1 MFKTALKF
9 ILFDKAKS
17 FGALMGIII
26 STFLVAQQTG
36 IFLFLTD
43 SMSRLVDQSD
53 AALWVVDNSTRNVNA
68 LIPIDIRVLRQVES
82 IPGVAKAYPLVIAG
96 ASARF
101 DDGTSAGVQLIGVQL
116 PQAKGGPISLEKG
129 SFGDLTTE
137 GAVAFDIYDRPSF
150 GGADLG
156 TNFEIGGN
164 RVFFGAATKGFR
176 GFGAQYLLTTIERAR
191 YLGNF
196 NSTKISAAL
205 IYMEQG
211 QDAGRIRDEINKLI
225 YGVRAWIPS
234 AFSQETKITV
244 LSTTGI
250 AISIGTLLI
259 FAVISG
265 FFIIGLTLYSAA
277 IDRIRDYGTLK
288 AIGAT
293 NSYITRLIL
302 LQALIFT
309 VVGFLFGMALAE
321 GFRAGIANAGT
332 IFFYTWP
339 LRLAF
344 LLITM
349 LISFGGAVFAIR
361 RINGVEPASVF
372 R

>member
-43 SMSRLVDQSD
+43 SMSRLVDKSD
-53 AALWVVDNSTRNVNA
+53 AALWVVDSSTKNVNA
-68 LIPIDIRVLRQVES
+68 LIPIDIRVLRQIES
-82 IPGVAKAYPLVIAG
+82 IPGIAKAYPLLIAG
-96 ASARF
+96 GSARF
-101 DDGTSAGVQLIGVQL
+101 ADGTAAGIQLIGIQL
-116 PQAKGGPISLEKG
+116 PEAKGGPITLEEG
-129 SFGDLTTE
+129 TFNELVPA
-137 GAVAFDIYDRPSF
+137 GAVAFDVYDRPAF
-150 GGADLG
+150 GGAGMG
-156 TNFEIGGN
+156 TNFEIGGK
-164 RVFFGAATKGFR
+164 RVYFAAATRGFR
-176 GFGAQYLLTTIERAR
+176 GFGAQYLLTSVERAR

-196 NSTKISAAL
+196 STSKISAGLVYLDSAQNP
-205 IYMEQG
+205 IQV
-211 QDAGRIRDEINKLI
+211 RDQINSTI
-225 YGVRAWIPS
+225 NGVRAWLPS
-234 AFSQETKITV
+234 EFSKQTKLTV

-293 NSYITRLIL
+293 NGYITRLIL
-302 LQALIFT
+302 LQATIFT
-309 VVGFLFGMALAE
+309 IIGFLFGMLLAE

-344 LLITM
+344 LGITM
-349 LISFGGAVFAIR
+349 LISFGGAVFAIK